1 VCRTGRSRE
10 FRLPVATFPKV
21 TSVIHRNRHVG
32 DVVET
37 VLCAQTVTMR
47 RCRQVKS
54 LVPIEY
60 TNWLVWLI
68 VALAWNVFVGMLMA
82 LR

>member
-1 VCRTGRSRE
+1 MFKLDDVRTLCREIGY
-10 FRLPVATFPKV
+10 KGV

-37 VLCAQTVTMR
+37 ALCAQTVTMHR
-47 RCRQVKS
+47 GRPVKS
-54 LVPIEY
+54 LVRIEY

-68 VALAWNVFVGMLMA
+68 VALALNVFVGMLMA
-82 LR
+82 RR